1 MNQTIENSLARFF
14 ATSYISDRVTSPAL
28 FDSQVQSLESQ
39 FQLSTTNEFL
49 SSLRIVRDII
59 QANFL
64 LSALQT
70 NVYTYWDADNRYVSI
85 GSEQYHQCVCLQS
98 AMCVVQG
105 RLYDPITQEIVKY
118 VPGVLNGCFVVE
130 ALLQST
136 LECFFD
142 QQCFDEVTVLLSST
156 VLWNGTVLD
165 DQMKSRFSP
174 TTPVG
179 EMLQVLM
186 VEEWDWSSAYGDYFN
201 ECRPVQCSYTVR
213 TRNDVIIIVTTVV
226 GLIGGLVTALKLIVP
241 CIVWLSAVE
250 EESTSATKQVRLWE
264 KLELGLIPI
273 DACDSLVQLPFRLN
287 SRTLAEGTVD
297 SVNLKSLTR
306 GRPA

>member
-1 MNQTIENSLARFF
+1 MTVRLSSVLGVFSVFQALRSLCSLVNQTIENSLARFF

-64 LSALQT
+64 LSARET
-70 NVYTYWDADNRYVSI
+70 NARVIFSVDIHGSITEVSGYNNCSCAASTACSSLSMI
-85 GSEQYHQCVCLQS
+85 EPLV
-98 AMCVVQG
+98 
-105 RLYDPITQEIVKY
+105 E
-118 VPGVLNGCFVVE
+118 VPEGFHVLGMQDGCFVVE

-186 VEEWDWSSAYGDYFN
+186 VEEWDWSLAYGDYFN

-241 CIVWLSAVE
+241 RI
-250 EESTSATKQVRLWE
+250 
-264 KLELGLIPI
+264 
-273 DACDSLVQLPFRLN
+273 VQLVSYVVRWKRRKVARISVFVSDHAHLRH
-287 SRTLAEGTVD
+287 GTEVP
-297 SVNLKSLTR
+297 N
-306 GRPA
+306 A